1 MIQPWTPRRSAS
13 YGFHF
18 ENDMVLLRTIL
29 LLGFALVLATEAW
42 AQSLTIGGQPSRTV
56 RSGVDFAAT
65 VIGDPWDFDEATDY
79 VYMFSDDVTNISAF
93 TSIPT
98 VNGVLSGVVRGAD
111 PTVQLQFEGIGGALN
126 TVGRNGIVTPIDASR
141 FRRLSFRVRRSGGI
155 PDTIDRVGA
164 FWFPPL
170 DRGAGGLGLWQARGM
185 VVDGQPANMM
195 PLDVQAT
202 SIYQIYRL
210 DLDAPLQ
217 AGGAAYAGN
226 IAGLKLRL
234 ARSDSVRGATIDLD
248 WVRLTERGAGT
259 TQRLQWSNLG
269 GRVVLRATHAQT
281 GDVIQIYPDGT
292 SGAVDFAD
300 NSFYDWDYGYLPPG
314 TWTVSAQGTATRTA
328 TLVID
333 AAPVVTVLDPDAGGG
348 RDFATAVL
356 GDPWDLTNPQD
367 VSRNGRTHHFTS
379 EQYTANGLI
388 GVTSGG
394 SYPANP
400 PDPWVLFTD
409 DGFGFGPPVINAN
422 IYHRLSFTLEY
433 DRKELMA
440 TEALSETFGGVARV
454 AWAVSDGTGFT
465 PFTITQDI
473 FVLDGGPHTY
483 TMDLAA
489 MRDTNSLESPIA
501 SFWEGN
507 IGTFRI
513 DTDES
518 ATPRTIRLANVK
530 IAADDAPNGT
540 GVFTIRWR
548 ATDATFSSQVANL
561 NASDATVALYYDTN
575 LDPAQKTSIA
585 SGIPATNGQ
594 FNWHVGGLAVGV
606 YHVYVE
612 ITDGAGNTQGRYAS
626 GPVRL
631 SSTFPPVTDNNGNG
645 LADAWE
651 SKYGVSSPTAD
662 TDGDGV
668 NNLQEY
674 QQGTHPLLSN
684 AWTLAE
690 GSTGFFD
697 ERLAL
702 ANPDDVQADGVVTF
716 LRPDGQAPITRPYS
730 IGPFGRATINVD
742 EIGGLG
748 NSDVSAVITSTAG
761 GVVAERTMFWG
772 DLYYGGHT
780 GKALERTGTQWF
792 LAEGVANSF
801 FSTFILLANAGS
813 TPANVE
819 VTFLLEPSGTVTRTY
834 QLAANSRTTIF
845 TNEFRDQAGAQALLG
860 RSFSTRVTS
869 NVPIAVERAL
879 YFTNAR
885 FWNGGHAAAGV
896 PAPQSD
902 WYVAEG
908 ATGTF
913 FSTFLLLANPNA
925 SAVTA
930 TIRYLQANG
939 PALTET
945 RALPAQSRTTIPVNT
960 ILPSAEVSFAVS
972 ASAPIIVE
980 RAMYWP
986 GPDWYEGHASAGL
999 TQTGVVWALA
1009 EGELG
1014 GSRNFQSYIL
1024 IANASS
1030 SDASVRLRFLRE
1042 NGTSFVSPTF
1052 TVPAN
1057 ARVTRAANEF
1067 MGAGQLTG
1075 GERFGVLI
1083 ESVNGVPIVVERAMY
1098 WDGGGEFWGGGTNE
1112 TAVRIR

>member
-1 MIQPWTPRRSAS
+1 
-13 YGFHF
+13 
-18 ENDMVLLRTIL
+18 MVLLRTIL
-29 LLGFALVLATEAW
+29 LLGFALVLVTDASS
-42 AQSLTIGGQPSRTV
+42 QSLTIGGQSTV
-56 RSGVDFAAT
+56 SSGVDFAAT
-65 VIGDPWDFDEATDY
+65 VIGDPWDFNEATDY
-79 VYMFSDDVTNISAF
+79 VYMFSDDETGAPAF
-93 TSIPT
+93 TTIPT
-98 VNGVLSGVVRGAD
+98 IAGGLLSGVSRGTA
-111 PTVQLQFEGIGGALN
+111 PAVQLQYEGIDGALN
-126 TVGRNGIVTPIDASR
+126 IVGRNGVVTPIDANR
-141 FRRLSFRVRRSGGI
+141 FRRLSFRVRRSNGI
-155 PDTIDRVGA
+155 PDSADVDRVGV
-164 FWFPPL
+164 FWFPNTN
-170 DRGAGGLGLWQARGM
+170 RGGGNVGLWQAKGLVPGWR
-185 VVDGQPANMM
+185 PANMM
-195 PLDVQAT
+195 PLAAQAT
-202 SIYQIYRL
+202 PGVYQIYRL
-210 DLDAPLQ
+210 DLDLPLQ
-217 AGGAAYAGN
+217 TGNGPAYAN
-226 IAGLKLRL
+226 VIRGLKLRL
-234 ARSDSVRGATIDLD
+234 AQSNTVVGATIDLD
-248 WVRLTERGAGT
+248 WVRLTERGAAT
-259 TQRLQWSNLG
+259 TQLRWSNLG
-269 GRVVLRATHAQT
+269 GRVVLRATHSQT

-292 SGAVDFAD
+292 TGAVDFAD
-300 NSFYDWDYGYLPPG
+300 NSSYDWDYGYLPPG
-314 TWTVSAQGTATRTA
+314 TWTVSAQGTSATRTA

-333 AAPVVTVLDPDAGGG
+333 AAPVVTVVDPDAAGG
-348 RDFATAVL
+348 RDFATAVI

-367 VSRNGRTHHFTS
+367 VSRHGRTNHFTS
-379 EQYTANGLI
+379 EQYTANGFI
-388 GVTSGG
+388 GVTRGG
-394 SYPANP
+394 TWPPTGCVSDVC

-422 IYHRLSFTLEY
+422 VYHRLSFTLEY
-433 DRKELMA
+433 DRKDLMA
-440 TEALSETFGGVARV
+440 QDALSPTFGGVARV

-465 PFTITQDI
+465 PFTVTQDI

-489 MRDTNSLESPIA
+489 MRDTNTLENPIA

-518 ATPRTIRLANVK
+518 ATPRTVRLANVR

-548 ATDATFSSQVANL
+548 ATDATFSTEVANQ
-561 NASDATVALYYDTN
+561 NASDATVALYYDTDR
-575 LDPAQKTSIA
+575 DPTQKTLIA
-585 SGIPATNGQ
+585 NAIPATTSQ

-612 ITDGAGNTQGRYAS
+612 ITDAAGNTQGRYSS

-631 SSTFPPVTDNNGNG
+631 SSTFPPVTDTNGNG

-651 SKYGVSSPTAD
+651 SKYGVTTPTGD
-662 TDGDGV
+662 VDGDGV
-668 NNLQEY
+668 SNLQEY

-702 ANPDDVQADGVVTF
+702 ANPDDVEATVTVTF
-716 LRPDGQAPITRPYS
+716 LRPAGQPPVTREYQ
-730 IGPFGRATINVD
+730 IAPFGRRTINVD
-742 EIGGLG
+742 EVGGLG
-748 NSDVSAVITSTAG
+748 NSDVSAVVNATTG

-780 GKALERTGTQWF
+780 GKALARTGTQWY
-792 LAEGVANSF
+792 LAEGVANDF

-813 TPANVE
+813 TPADVT

-834 QLAANSRTTIF
+834 QLAANSRTTIA
-845 TNEFRDQAGAQALLG
+845 TNDVADPPGNLLLFG

-869 NVPIAVERAL
+869 SAPIAVERAL
-879 YFTNAR
+879 YFTNSR
-885 FWNGGHAAAGV
+885 FWNGGHAAAAV
-896 PAPQSD
+896 PAPQTD

-913 FSTFLLLANPNA
+913 FSTFLLLANPNP

-939 PALTET
+939 PVVTET
-945 RALPAQSRTTIPVNT
+945 RGLPAQSRTTIPVND
-960 ILPSAEVSFAVS
+960 ILPNAEVSFAVS
-972 ASAPIIVE
+972 ANAPIIVE

-986 GPDWYEGHASAGL
+986 GANWTEGHASAGL

-1014 GSRNFQSYIL
+1014 GSRGFQSYIL

-1042 NGTSFVSPTF
+1042 DGATFVSPTF

-1057 ARVTRAANEF
+1057 ARVTRSANEF
-1067 MGAGQLTG
+1067 TGTGQLTG
-1075 GERFGVLI
+1075 GERFGMLI
-1083 ESVNGVPIVVERAMY
+1083 ESLNGVPIVVERAMY